1 MIANR
6 RIRVAFSI
14 DSLNDQ
20 GGTENQLIALIRG
33 MDLQRFELF
42 AVCIDDGERLRQLV
56 PHATPLIFP
65 MTSIF
70 SLNGLR
76 GILRLR
82 NELKRLRIDIV
93 HAFMVRGAL
102 LGVLAALGNTCNVV
116 LTSRRNMGDWYT
128 PFYRRVFRVLNRMTS
143 RVVANSEAAK
153 HAAIKIE
160 DLPTSRVDVLYN
172 GVDLDLFSG
181 IGDRSL
187 LDRLGVP
194 HESRIIGIV
203 ANYRPV
209 KNLSMFLRAAS
220 LIAAR
225 HANAVFLLVGRGPLR
240 GPLGQL
246 AEQLGIAGKVFF
258 TDGAGAVSGYLPL
271 MEVGCISSLNEGF
284 SNAILEYMAAGLAVI
299 ATDVGGN
306 REAVVDGGTG
316 FLTPAGDEATFA
328 RRVISLLEDEALRKT
343 MGERGRA
350 RCIER
355 FEMKASIR
363 QYERYYE
370 SLLKGSAE

>member
-1 MIANR
+1 
-6 RIRVAFSI
+6 VAFSI
-14 DSLNDQ
+14 DSLNDE

-42 AVCIDDGERLRQLV
+42 AVCIDDGERLQQLA

-82 NELKRLRIDIV
+82 GEIKRQHIDIV
-93 HAFMVRGAL
+93 HAFMVRGTL
-102 LGVLAALGNTCNVV
+102 LGVLAASGSACNVV

-128 PFYRRVFRVLNRMTS
+128 HFYRCVFRVLNRMTS

-153 HAAIKIE
+153 RAAIKIE
-160 DLPTSRVDVLYN
+160 GLPASRVDVLYN

-187 LDRLGVP
+187 LDQLGVP
-194 HESRIIGIV
+194 RESRIIGIV
-203 ANYRPV
+203 ANYRSV

-225 HANAVFLLVGRGPLR
+225 HADTIFLLVGRGPLR
-240 GPLGQL
+240 RSLGEL
-246 AEQLGIAGKVFF
+246 AETLGIARKVFF
-258 TDGAGAVSGYLPL
+258 TDGAGAVSGYVPL
-271 MEVGCISSLNEGF
+271 MDVGCISSLNEGF
-284 SNAILEYMAAGLAVI
+284 SNAILEYMARGLAVV

-306 REAVVDGGTG
+306 REAVVDGVTG
-316 FLTPAGDEATFA
+316 FLTPAGDETTFA
-328 RRVISLLEDEALRKT
+328 RRVITLLEDEALRKT
-343 MGERGRA
+343 MGAGGRA
-350 RCIER
+350 RCTER
-355 FEMKASIR
+355 FEMKATIR
-363 QYERYYE
+363 RYEHYYQ
-370 SLLKGSAE
+370 SLLKGSAK